1 MCSLVRTPIATKSA
15 GVPTPFFA
23 PVVSFGPDSLRGS
36 HTEDTLFHCL
46 KKLFSNLTNDY
57 EALLKNVCHLVSFLK
72 LSL

>member
-1 MCSLVRTPIATKSA
+1 MCSLVKTLIATKSA

-23 PVVSFGPDSLRGS
+23 TVMSFGPDSLRGS
-36 HTEDTLFHCL
+36 QTEGTLFQCL

-57 EALLKNVCHLVSFLK
+57 EALLKYVCHLVSFFQ